1 MNGLGPLAN
10 TSIGPAVFQSCSYIC
25 ENVNGAPPT
34 QNGSTCVEQCYS
46 NPESFVNQ
54 YLQKPIASQ
63 NDTIENP
70 NTCPLYTYMRFN
82 GPSITKDP
90 QAFVNLADPMYK
102 QQFQKTMDLCNESVA
117 YYKSKNL
124 FKYSECQPL
133 PGEQYIDF
141 SKSWDPYTIRAVTNP
156 ELFDEIQKC
165 DLNIYD
171 YPKPTFTI
179 SNIGMRSFIV
189 NYKEAIWSSTFAQN
203 PGQLENTP
211 RGYLIHV
218 DQQTTSV
225 PFKRTS
231 FFVPPSVLY
240 LPDQWIPQQ
249 IHLPQD
255 GFISSEFSVYMQT
268 LAKDYTL
275 SGLVVP
281 TNYPSNHL
289 SFSNIGV
296 PNLDTI
302 PLQAMYCGKN
312 QAGLSNL
319 AVQFSL
325 DSHWSIPV
333 EAIEWFEI
341 NFYDTVE
348 NRYILP
354 VGVQKRMQ
362 DMDTIVKTLSA
373 GKGDTCIVIG
383 SGIPSYPTFTVSV
396 PTINVGFGRTIKAT
410 VWAVS
415 RTISGM
421 IQKSEKPAVSEFTV
435 PVDPSQLPERPL
447 VEIAETTSTS
457 VKVKVTFQ
465 KLFGWT
471 ITQMKYILTPMDKT
485 QPTIEKTVV
494 ITSTKSFEFPLQDLP
509 SGKGYW
515 IQARLMDGSTIPG
528 TLIASDWSVPII
540 VSTLG
545 VASPKTPVSAV
556 FSSTPQTGFQ
566 ITCTQNDY
574 TLVNQYYLVAQEIGQ
589 GSNPWPV
596 IMFAI
601 PRKNSNSTQTV
612 YFEWLDTNPSTNA
625 ATARITIV
633 PPPISTPQ
641 SLNWGKTYNFS
652 LYALNDTSASLPVV
666 KDRYQI
672 CWPGKKA
679 PFPVAQ
685 PTINA
690 IIPNPPS
697 FTIQFSY
704 PEPGSSPI
712 TSFIIKAEL
721 QPKSI
726 DFMYEYIVT
735 AKLKVGDT
743 IMFTPTA
750 DSQIGSTLGL
760 FPSST
765 YNVYVQSV
773 SLDGVSDWSAPITV
787 QTLSVKNYGKDCFT
801 CLSTDCKGKTSK
813 ECISLCKSKCA
824 VDQTNPPNYPDSL
837 DCTIVGT
844 ADQVLANLKSCKD
857 PAFSSI
863 PKGATI
869 LGVKNLDSHT
879 RQVFYRNQKTFTVDD
894 QKNTCELNPGQYLY
908 DENGP
913 GWVPPKAIEMVNK
926 NDWIRDY
933 WWVLILLLVG
943 MVIVFVTI
951 MGLVKLNK
959 K

>member
-1 MNGLGPLAN
+1 MNGLADLAK

-25 ENVNGAPPT
+25 ENVNGAPPS
-34 QNGSTCVEQCYS
+34 QNGSSCVEQCYS

-54 YLQKPIASQ
+54 YLKKPIAP
-63 NDTIENP
+63 NDLITDP
-70 NTCPLYTYMRFN
+70 NTCPLYTYMQFN
-82 GPSITKDP
+82 GPSITNDP
-90 QAFVNLADPMYK
+90 QAYKNLADPQYK
-102 QQFQKTMDLCNESVA
+102 EQFQKTMDLCNRSVE

-124 FKYSECQPL
+124 FRYSECQP
-133 PGEQYIDF
+133 PAGEQYIDF
-141 SKSWDPYTIRAVTNP
+141 SKSWDPYTIRPFTNP

-165 DLNIYD
+165 DLNMYD

-179 SNIGMRSFIV
+179 SNIGMRSFVV

-203 PGQLENTP
+203 PGQSENTP

-218 DQQTTSV
+218 DQQTTAV

-231 FFVPPSVLY
+231 FFVPTSTLY
-240 LPDQWIPQQ
+240 MADQWIPQT

-281 TNYPSNHL
+281 NNYPSNHL
-289 SFSNIGV
+289 SFSNIGI
-296 PNLDTI
+296 PNLGMI
-302 PLQAMYCGKN
+302 PLQAIYCGKD
-312 QAGLSNL
+312 QEGLSNL

-325 DSHWSIPV
+325 DSHWKIPV
-333 EAIEWFEI
+333 EAIEWFEL

-354 VGVQKRMQ
+354 VGIQKRMQ
-362 DMDTIVKTLSA
+362 DMDTVVKTLSA

-383 SGIPSYPTFTVSV
+383 SGIPSYPTFTISV

-415 RTISGM
+415 RTISGLV
-421 IQKSEKPAVSEFTV
+421 QKSQLPATFDFTM
-435 PVDPSQLPERPL
+435 PVDPSRPPEIPL
-447 VEIAETTSTS
+447 AQVKNTTPTS
-457 VKVKVTFQ
+457 AQVAIIFQ
-465 KLFGWT
+465 NLFGWS
-471 ITQMKYILTPMDKT
+471 IKNIEYVLQPFDKT
-485 QPTIEKTVV
+485 PPIQKTIGINPNSSYIE
-494 ITSTKSFEFPLQDLP
+494 IPIQDLP

-515 IQARLMDGSTIPG
+515 VAARLLDSTTIPG
-528 TLIASDWSVPII
+528 TIIASDWSVPII

-545 VASPKTPVSAV
+545 VASPKTLTDTV

-566 ITCTQNDY
+566 IIGTQNDY

-589 GSNPWPV
+589 GSDPWPV

-601 PRKNSNSTQTV
+601 PRKDSSTIQSA
-612 YFEWLDTNPSTNA
+612 YFEWLDNNPSTNA
-625 ATARITIV
+625 ARARVTIV
-633 PPPISTPQ
+633 PPKDTSVQ

-652 LYALNDTSASLPVV
+652 LYALNDTSASLPTI

-697 FTIQFSY
+697 FTIQFTY
-704 PEPGSSPI
+704 PDPGSSPI

-765 YNVYVQSV
+765 YNVYVQSI
-773 SLDGVSDWSAPITV
+773 SLDGASDWSAPITV

-801 CLSTDCKGKTSK
+801 CLSTDCKGKSST

-824 VDQTNPPNYPDSL
+824 MDQTNPPNYPDSL
-837 DCTIVGT
+837 DCTIVGA
-844 ADQVLANLKSCKD
+844 ADQVIANLKSCKD

-894 QKNTCELNPGQYLY
+894 KKNTCELNPGQYLY
-908 DENGP
+908 EENGP
-913 GWVPPKAIEMVNK
+913 GWDPPKAIEMVNK

-933 WWVLILLLVG
+933 WWIFIVVMFGLVILTV
-943 MVIVFVTI
+943 VI
-951 MGLVKLNK
+951 MGLMKIK
-959 K
+959 RQ